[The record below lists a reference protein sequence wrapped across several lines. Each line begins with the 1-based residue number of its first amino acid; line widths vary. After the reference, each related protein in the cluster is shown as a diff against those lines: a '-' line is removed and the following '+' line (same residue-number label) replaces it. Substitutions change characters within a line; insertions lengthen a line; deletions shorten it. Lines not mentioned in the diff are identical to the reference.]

1 MGVMF
6 SGKEILDIAVQ
17 IERNGHRFYTE
28 LQKRAEDPKVRK
40 LAAYLAD
47 QELQHIEDFEALRE
61 RVGDFRPSWE
71 SYPGE
76 YEAYIRALVES
87 HIFGDPAGKKFLD
100 EAVGEEEALYIAMGF
115 ERDSILFYYEMSNL
129 VPERERGIVK
139 ELVEQEKEHLRKL
152 NDIRRELR

>member
-1 MGVMF
+1 
-6 SGKEILDIAVQ
+6 
-17 IERNGHRFYTE
+17 
-28 LQKRAEDPKVRK
+28 
-40 LAAYLAD
+40 
-47 QELQHIEDFEALRE
+47 
-61 RVGDFRPSWE
+61 
-71 SYPGE
+71 
-76 YEAYIRALVES
+76 VES